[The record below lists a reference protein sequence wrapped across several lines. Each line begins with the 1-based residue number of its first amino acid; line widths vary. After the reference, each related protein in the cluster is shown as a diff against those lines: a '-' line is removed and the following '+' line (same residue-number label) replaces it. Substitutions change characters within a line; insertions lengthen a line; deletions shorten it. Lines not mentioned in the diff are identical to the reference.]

1 MKHVRAET
9 SALNSA
15 QFFFTPE
22 TKVILAPH
30 TKPCPLMGW
39 YVTVPGFTSDFPGDQ
54 IFNSS
59 LPATANQTRTQN
71 TKREPRSM
79 AAATIGGAASST
91 PKLSLSFSPPR
102 AIAFFPHRFPRRASR
117 ADAGRVRSAM
127 RSRRD
132 TSPSPR
138 GLRVFPWWRRP
149 ATRSWSGCDRDVVSA
164 PPAPCAAAPGP
175 LRQPASTNHTKPA
188 RTER

>member
-15 QFFFTPE
+15 QFFLLLKPKSFWHPTRN
-22 TKVILAPH
+22 LA
-30 TKPCPLMGW
+30 LMGW
-39 YVTVPGFTSDFPGDQ
+39 YVTVPGFTPDFPGDQ
-54 IFNSS
+54 FFNSS
-59 LPATANQTRTQN
+59 LPANQTRTQN